1 MGAQYKFIDVSLIR
15 RIITGVLI
23 LFFIVPASGVLSE
36 ELNQNQKEFS
46 DSIETYNKIR
56 PEQIKRQTQYEE
68 QAKSNQIE
76 VAQRLSDD
84 QTETQDERIEQLEK
98 KLQSVTEEL
107 QELKSS
113 GMTDDRLQSIEDKI
127 SVLAEEI
134 DNIKSAS
141 VVADPTYEQVYGS
154 APAASKVYLK
164 DKGLSIGGYGELLV
178 GQVRENSDNVVD
190 TERVVL
196 YFGYKFTDRIIF
208 NSELEFEHATTESN
222 KDGQDGSVSVEF
234 ALLDFLLWPELNLR
248 GGLLLAPFGIIN
260 EIHEPTTFFGV
271 FRPAVETQII
281 PTTWRENGLGIFG
294 DIDLGSAG
302 GINYRSYAMNSFD
315 ARGFR
320 AANNRSLRIRG
331 SRARFNDIAWVSR
344 VEYEP
349 LPYIAFGGSLF
360 LGNTG
365 QNVTIENEESPFNGD
380 KFSGFFQMYEADVQF
395 QYSGFEGRALVVYTT
410 LDDGARINAL
420 NDLTGEDSVGTEQW
434 GYYVVGAYNVLSL
447 ADFSSQYAQYLAPFV
462 RWEQYDT
469 QAKVPTGFSRNPAN
483 DRNDLTIG
491 LNYKP
496 IPNVV
501 IKAEYQYLDN
511 QANNS
516 DNQFNF
522 GLGYVF

>member
-1 MGAQYKFIDVSLIR
+1 MSRLVRLLGVSLVSKV
-15 RIITGVLI
+15 IISFLLVFLI
-23 LFFIVPASGVLSE
+23 GFPIDGFSK

-46 DSIETYNKIR
+46 NSIDTYNKVR
-56 PEQIKRQTQYEE
+56 AQQMVKQAKYEE
-68 QAKSNQIE
+68 VKKSQNIE

-84 QTETQDERIEQLEK
+84 ETETQDERIRQLEN
-98 KLQSVTEEL
+98 KLQNVTTEL

-141 VVADPTYEQVYGS
+141 VVSDPTYEQVYGA

-178 GQVRENSDNVVD
+178 GQVRQDEDNVVD
-190 TERVVL
+190 AQRVVL

-208 NSELEFEHATTESN
+208 NSEIEFEHGTTSSN
-222 KDGQDGSVSVEF
+222 QDDRSGSVSAEF

-248 GGLLLAPFGIIN
+248 GGLLLAPFGIVN

-271 FRPAVETQII
+271 FRPSVERFII
-281 PTTWRENGLGIFG
+281 PTTWRENGLGVFG
-294 DIDLGSAG
+294 DFDLGAAG
-302 GINYRSYAMNSFD
+302 SINYRAYVMNSFD

-320 AANNRSLRIRG
+320 AVNNRNLRIKG
-331 SRARFNDIAWVSR
+331 NRALFNDVAFVSR
-344 VEYEP
+344 VQYQP
-349 LPYIAFGGSLF
+349 VPYVTIGGSIF

-365 QNVTIENEESPFNGD
+365 QDQKINDPESPFNGD
-380 KFSGFFQMYEADVQF
+380 KFDGFFQMYEADIQL
-395 QYSGFEGRALVVYTT
+395 QYAGFEGRALVTYTS
-410 LDDGARINAL
+410 LDDVARINAL
-420 NDLTGEDSVGTEQW
+420 NDFEGDESVGSEQW

-447 ADFSSQYAQYLAPFV
+447 ADFTNQYAQYLAPFV

-469 QAKVPTGFSRNPAN
+469 QAKVPTGFFRNPAN
-483 DRNDLTIG
+483 NRSDLTIG

-501 IKAEYQYLDN
+501 VKAEYQYLEN
-511 QANNS
+511 NANES
-516 DNQFNF
+516 ENQFNF